1 LEKSSDEEKK
11 IPKMDDVAMLLV
23 ILLQERTHTTD
34 VELAVFAPS
43 VTTSADAV

>member
-1 LEKSSDEEKK
+1 
-11 IPKMDDVAMLLV
+11 MLLV